1 MNRTST
7 LTHSLENPVSSTP
20 ARSRKYYLLAGILI
34 GMACSYYLPHEPAY
48 ADSVDH
54 SQRFAVCTAQTTV
67 GNSEAV
73 FVLDFVTGRLVG
85 ASHNTQAGSFT
96 QSWVYNVAADFN
108 AGDDA
113 QYVMVPG
120 YVSLRGTAGA
130 TPALG
135 GIYIAELNS
144 GIVNLY
150 GFNYIQ
156 GNRVALGQP
165 MIPIAQ
171 FPFRDV
177 IN

>member
-1 MNRTST
+1 MSS
-7 LTHSLENPVSSTP
+7 SLP
-20 ARSRKYYLLAGILI
+20 RSRKHYLLAGILI
-34 GMACSYYLPHEPAY
+34 GMACSYYLPHEPVY
-48 ADSVDH
+48 ADATESAGK
-54 SQRFAVCTAQTTV
+54 FAVCTAQTTV

-85 ASHNTQAGSFT
+85 ASHNTQAGAFT
-96 QSWVYNVAADFN
+96 QSWVHNVAADFN

-113 QYVMVPG
+113 EYVMVPG
-120 YVSLRGTAGA
+120 YVSLRGTAGN

-150 GFNYIQ
+150 GYNYIQ
-156 GNRVALGQP
+156 GNRIALGQP

-171 FPFRDV
+171 FPFRDIV
-177 IN
+177 P